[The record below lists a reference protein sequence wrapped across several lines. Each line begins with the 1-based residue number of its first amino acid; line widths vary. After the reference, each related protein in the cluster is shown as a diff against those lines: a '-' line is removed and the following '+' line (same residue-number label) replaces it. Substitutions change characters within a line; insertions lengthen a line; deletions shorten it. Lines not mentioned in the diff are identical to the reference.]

1 MKLSFS
7 NNWKTIII
15 VLIAAGLILLALGGY
30 LSPVLNTLSSPF
42 IQAQEWLS
50 SRYIAVYQI
59 LNTSQDENELRTRNI
74 QLENEVAQ
82 LQSQIISLQQQIS
95 DSQGL
100 EELLG
105 YASKSPQYQPMAAS
119 VIGRDPSP
127 FLHYIIIDQGSDSG
141 VRQGMPVITQAGL
154 VGRIDSVTA
163 GAARVQLITDPGAI
177 VNVQLQSQ
185 KIDAQLVGSLTGELN
200 SEMVPQD
207 VPLQTGDVILTSGL
221 GGSFPTDIL
230 VGQVISIRK
239 LENDLF
245 QSATVQSIV
254 DFSQLQAVLIIKN
267 FQPVDISPLI
277 PEQVQ

>member
-30 LSPVLNTLSSPF
+30 LSPLFNTLSSPF
-42 IQAQEWLS
+42 IQAQAWLS
-50 SRYIAVYQI
+50 SRYIAVYQL
-59 LNTSQDENELRTRNI
+59 LNTSQDENELRARNI

-100 EELLG
+100 EALLG
-105 YASKSPQYQPMAAS
+105 YASKNPQYQPMAAS

-141 VRQGMPVITQAGL
+141 VRKGMPVITQAGL

-177 VNVQLQSQ
+177 VNVKLQSQ
-185 KIDAQLVGSLTGELN
+185 KIDAQLVGSITGELIL
-200 SEMVPQD
+200 EMVPQD
-207 VPLQTGDVILTSGL
+207 VSLQTGGVILTSGL
-221 GGSFPTDIL
+221 GGSYPKDIL
-230 VGQVISIRK
+230 IGQVISIRK